1 MFSATKSC
9 FYRTPIA
16 ESSVGG
22 SEEEPTEVFYAA
34 VNYEASK
41 ADEVSF
47 VRGEK
52 IEVLKKSLLGWWT
65 VRLANYM

>member
-1 MFSATKSC
+1 M
-9 FYRTPIA
+9 
-16 ESSVGG
+16 
-22 SEEEPTEVFYAA
+22 FYAA

-65 VRLANYM
+65 VRLAHYM

>member
-1 MFSATKSC
+1 M
-9 FYRTPIA
+9 
-16 ESSVGG
+16 
-22 SEEEPTEVFYAA
+22 FYAA

-65 VRLANYM
+65 VRLAHYVVLDINSNNITTGYCFL